1 MSHPQTVRL
10 RLSPSEFGALWTY
23 LKSERDEFE
32 FPMGIQHG
40 FYHWKNW
47 TLDDFL
53 SVNKIQLVD
62 EDDPADPPRWENGKL
77 NVPETF
83 GMWRTHLLLSDYYD
97 SIERC
102 REANHA

>member
-23 LKSERDEFE
+23 FKSGGARGND
-32 FPMGIQHG
+32 G
-40 FYHWKNW
+40 FSCGPFSMSPS
-47 TLDDFL
+47 DFL
-53 SVNKIQLVD
+53 TRNQIQLVD

-77 NVPETF
+77 TVPETF
-83 GMWRTHLLLSDYYD
+83 GMWRTHLLLSDWYD

-102 REANHA
+102 REANHART

>member
-10 RLSPSEFGALWTY
+10 RLSPSEFGALWTFLTADHY
-23 LKSERDEFE
+23 ADRMMEW
-32 FPMGIQHG
+32 G
-40 FYHWKNW
+40 FKP
-47 TLDDFL
+47 TADDPAFFMTR
-53 SVNKIQLVD
+53 NQIQLID

-77 NVPETF
+77 TVPEMF
-83 GMWRTHLLLSDYYD
+83 GMWRTHLLLSDWYD